1 MSTPVTDSI
10 VDHAYEAP
18 HTPSCDTNIAESI
31 RLRRSHLRE
40 ENWQRWGTYL
50 PERQWGTVRE
60 DYSAD
65 GDVWVNFPFEQAHKR
80 AYRWGDD
87 GLLGWTDRECRLCFS
102 LALWNGEDPILKE
115 RLFGLTGHQG
125 NHGEDVKELY
135 YYLDASPC
143 HTYAKALYK
152 YPQAEY
158 PYQQLLNENAK
169 AGFKDLEYEIVDTG
183 VFDKNRYWDV
193 TVEYAKGGPD
203 DILIAITVQNR
214 GDRKAEIHLLPTL
227 FFRNSWSWA
236 CDHEGCSLKPR
247 MTATGDLSLV
257 TEHEHL
263 EVFDFA
269 ADQTSFSPD
278 AELIF
283 CDNET
288 DHEDLYGQ
296 ENTTPYTKQSF
307 HKYVIDGEA
316 TAVNPKRIGTKAAL
330 YDRRT
335 LSAGE
340 SVTLRM
346 RLKRREG
353 TSQGEILSDYSSR
366 PLNFGDEFDATL
378 ASRISE
384 TNDFYDA
391 IIPQHLT
398 DDERRVARQAYAGLL
413 WTKQFYQYIVKDW
426 LDGDPNEPPPV
437 AHRGDIRNGDWKHL
451 FNRDVISMPDKW
463 EYPWYAL
470 WDSAFHMVVF
480 AKLDP
485 YFAKEQLVLFCR
497 EWYMHPNGQLPA
509 YEWDFGDVNPPVHAW
524 ATWRVYKL
532 TAPRGE
538 RDQLFLAR
546 MFHKLL
552 LNFTWWVNRK
562 DANGDHLFSGGFLGL
577 DNIGVF
583 DRSEGLPSN
592 AELEQADGTAWMAFY
607 CSTMLEISIELAVE
621 QPEYEGVA
629 SKFFEHFVEIADAMN
644 TLGGT
649 GLWDKKD
656 GFYYDHMHVH
666 GQSDDVVLRTRSL
679 VGLVPLFAVLVLEA
693 EDVDKLPNFKK
704 RMEWFLRYRGDL
716 SDQISY
722 FDETDEGGRVS
733 QPPQNQET
741 RTRRLLAIPS
751 EERLRKV
758 LAYAFDENEFLSP
771 YGIRSMSKYHA
782 DHPFR
787 FDHHCV
793 AYVPGESDSGL
804 FGGNSNWRGP
814 VWLPMNY
821 LFIEALERYH
831 YFYGD
836 DFRVEYPTGSGNEL
850 TLKEIADDL
859 AKRLCKLFLAD
870 EQGKRPSQADDDRY
884 AEDPAFKDLVLFY
897 EYFHGDTGR
906 GLGASHQTGWTALV
920 ANLLSR

>member
-1 MSTPVTDSI
+1 MSTPDTEAVFDK
-10 VDHAYEAP
+10 VYEAP
-18 HTPSCDTNIAESI
+18 HTPGCDSDIAEAV
-31 RLRRSHLRE
+31 RLGQSFARE
-40 ENWQRWGTYL
+40 ANWQRWGTYL

-65 GDVWVNFPFEQAHKR
+65 GDVWRNFPFEQAYKR

-87 GLLGWTDRECRLCFS
+87 GLLGWSDRECRLCFA
-102 LALWNGEDPILKE
+102 LGLWNGKDPILKE

-135 YYLDASPC
+135 YYLDASPT
-143 HTYAKALYK
+143 HSYAKALYK
-152 YPQAEY
+152 YPQTAF
-158 PYQQLLNENAK
+158 PYDDLLKKNEA
-169 AGFKDLEYEIVDTG
+169 AGFKDLEVELTDTG
-183 VFDKNRYWDV
+183 VFDKKRYWDV
-193 TVEYAKGGPD
+193 VIEYAKAGPN
-203 DILIAITVQNR
+203 DILISLTVHNR
-214 GDRKAEIHLLPTL
+214 GDKSAEIHLVPQI
-227 FFRNSWSWA
+227 FFRNTWSWG
-236 CDHEGCSLKPR
+236 CQHEGCSLKPR
-247 MTATGDLSLV
+247 MTATGKYSLV

-263 EVFDFA
+263 ENFDFS
-269 ADQTSFSPD
+269 ADSRLLSKQAQLVFY
-278 AELIF
+278 
-283 CDNET
+283 DNET
-288 DHEDLYGQ
+288 DFADLYGS
-296 ENTTPYTKQSF
+296 ENITPYPKSAL
-307 HKYVIDGEA
+307 HRYVVQKRKD
-316 TAVNPKRIGTKAAL
+316 AVNPKRFGTRAAVYDCRTVKA
-330 YDRRT
+330 
-335 LSAGE
+335 GG
-340 SVTLRM
+340 SVRM
-346 RLKRREG
+346 RFRLKMREG
-353 TSQGEILSDYSSR
+353 SEEGQILKSYSAKS
-366 PLNFGDEFDATL
+366 LKFGKEFDAIL
-378 ASRISE
+378 AERVAE
-384 TNDFYDA
+384 TDSFYEKVIPAHLNDE
-391 IIPQHLT
+391 Q
-398 DDERRVARQAYAGLL
+398 RNVARQAYAGLL
-413 WTKQFYQYIVKDW
+413 WTKQFYHYIVKDW

-437 AHRGDIRNGDWKHL
+437 AHRGGIRNGDWRHL

-470 WDSAFHMVVF
+470 WDSAFHMVTF
-480 AKLDP
+480 AKVDP

-509 YEWDFGDVNPPVHAW
+509 YEWNFSDVNPPVHAW

-607 CSTMLEISIELAVE
+607 CATMLEISIELAVE

-649 GLWDKKD
+649 GLWNEQD

-666 GQSDDVVLRTRSL
+666 GQPEDIVLRTRSL
-679 VGLVPLFAVLVLEA
+679 VGLVPLFAVLVLEP

-722 FDETDEGGRVS
+722 FDETEEGGRLS
-733 QPPQNQET
+733 MKTPGEAPGI
-741 RTRRLLAIPS
+741 RRLLAIPS
-751 EERLRKV
+751 EDRLRKV
-758 LAYAFDENEFLSP
+758 LAYAFDEKEFLSP

-793 AYVPGESDSGL
+793 SYTPGEADSGL

-831 YFYGD
+831 YFYGN
-836 DFRVEYPTGSGNEL
+836 DFTIEYPTGSGVPH

-859 AKRLCKLFLAD
+859 ADRLTKLFLPD
-870 EQGKRPSQADDDRY
+870 EDGHRPAHAGEDRY
-884 AEDPAFKDLVLFY
+884 AEDENFKDLILFY
-897 EYFHGDTGR
+897 EYFHGDNGR
-906 GLGASHQTGWTALV
+906 GLGASHQTGWTSLV